1 MKTATAKLK
10 NLSIA
15 PRKVRLLADVIRG
28 KHVNAALAQI
38 SVANLR
44 SSEALMKLV
53 KSAISNAQNQKMDVN
68 KLVIQKI
75 QVNQGPMLKRF
86 LPRARG
92 SATEIQKKYS
102 HVLLTLAESDKVKAP
117 NYLIIEK
124 PKKNKQQ
131 KKSDTKKREKVDKE
145 AEEKIGGE
153 KKGFVKKIFNR
164 KSV

>member
-53 KSAISNAQNQKMDVN
+53 KSAISNAQNQKMDIN

-102 HVLLTLAESDKVKAP
+102 HVLITLAESDKVKAP

-124 PKKNKQQ
+124 PKKQ
-131 KKSDTKKREKVDKE
+131 KKEAPIKKREKVDKE

>member
-15 PRKVRLLADVIRG
+15 PRKVRLLVDVIRG

-44 SSEALMKLV
+44 SSEALMKLL
-53 KSAISNAQNQKMDVN
+53 KSAIANAQNQKMDIN
-68 KLVIQKI
+68 KLIVQKI

-102 HVLLTLAESDKVKAP
+102 HILLTLAESDKVKAP

-124 PKKNKQQ
+124 PKKQ
-131 KKSDTKKREKVDKE
+131 KKEKPVKKREKVDKE